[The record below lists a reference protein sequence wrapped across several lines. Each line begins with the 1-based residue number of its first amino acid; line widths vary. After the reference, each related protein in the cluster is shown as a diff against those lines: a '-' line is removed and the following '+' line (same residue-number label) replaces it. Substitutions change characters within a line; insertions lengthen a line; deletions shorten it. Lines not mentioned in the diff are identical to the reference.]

1 MKRGISLLLF
11 FIIFFIFSY
20 KSYASEHIVEV
31 DKYKLFKVNDIN
43 VNYDNTLTD
52 IDIINNYVEVYCD
65 YNDIKIESDYFL
77 CSNIIGSYKFIVY
90 VDLKDYG
97 IICKR
102 ANINVLDNKCPII
115 YNISNIKI
123 DKYIESDKLF
133 SDVKGY
139 DEIDGDITDKIIIT
153 DLDNYF
159 NNEYN
164 NGIYNFSL
172 ELTDSSDN
180 YTKKIISVILNDPNN
195 VKEEII
201 EDFEYVLVGEL
212 NIYNTDKYNRNDI
225 KNLLVKNGYY
235 DNNMEL
241 LLSSEYFLYDDIE
254 GTYDLYVNDNNEIK
268 LFKINVNERIINK
281 KKKKINVGIIIFIIM
296 MILTSIGI
304 IIMFLIKKKHRLK

>member
-180 YTKKIISVILNDPNN
+180 YTKKIISVILNDSNN

-225 KNLLVKNGYY
+225 KNLLIKNGYY
-235 DNNMEL
+235 DNNTEL